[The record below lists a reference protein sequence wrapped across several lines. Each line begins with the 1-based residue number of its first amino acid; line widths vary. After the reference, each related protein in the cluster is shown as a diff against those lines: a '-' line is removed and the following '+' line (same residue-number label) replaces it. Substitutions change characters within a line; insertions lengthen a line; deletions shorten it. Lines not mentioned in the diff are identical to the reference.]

1 MTDIKGTALITGA
14 SSGLGAIYTD
24 RLARRGY
31 DLTLVTRDTARLT
44 ALAQRLRAQTGQVV
58 TILTADLTDPV
69 QLRIVESRLDEDPSI
84 TMLVN
89 NAGMSL
95 SSSLLEADTDQVD
108 QLLALN
114 VVATTRLARAA
125 ARGFVFRKTG
135 AIINIASVLALAPE
149 MFDGVYSGSKAY
161 MINLSHSLAAQ
172 TAAAGVHVQVVLPGA
187 TRTEI
192 WERSGKSLDTIP
204 AEWLM
209 EADDLVDAALLGFDR
224 GEHVTIPPLADEEQ
238 WNALEAAREAM
249 LPNLSRKDVAARYR
263 RTSLDNP
270 DSRAG

>member
-14 SSGLGAIYTD
+14 SSGLGAIYAD
-24 RLARRGY
+24 RLAKRGY
-31 DLTLVTRDTARLT
+31 DLILVARDTARLT
-44 ALAQRLRAQTGQVV
+44 ELAQRLRAQTGQVV
-58 TILTADLTDPV
+58 TILTADLTDPA
-69 QLRIVESRLDEDPSI
+69 QLRMVESRLDEDPSI

-108 QLLALN
+108 RLLALN

-125 ARGFVFRKTG
+125 ARGFVLRKAG

-172 TAAAGVHVQVVLPGA
+172 TAAAGVRVQVVLPGA

-263 RTSLDNP
+263 RTSLDDP
-270 DSRAG
+270 DSKAG